1 MGSTFWFTATFGETR
16 SEPSPVSARS
26 STASNGAAAASP
38 ASAPDAT
45 PSLRGTVL
53 VAEDNVVNQMVARGM
68 LEGLGYGVEFADDGV
83 AAVAAVTASPGKYLC
98 VLMDVRM
105 PLLDGYAA
113 TRAIREH
120 EGTGDRVPI
129 IAMTASAVLGDKEAC
144 VEAGMDDFLVK
155 PVGFELLE
163 STLAHWIDGTPSEPS
178 ASAAEDG
185 GVLDLDRIQMLQ
197 DLRPGDRSLF
207 DKFVATFLERVSD
220 DVRAIDAAV
229 RGGDHVQLVD
239 AAHRLKG
246 SAQNLGAVE
255 VGRVSQAL
263 EAAGERQDIA
273 DAVALIPLLAEQVE
287 RASYALKGL
296 LAADRGGV

>member
-1 MGSTFWFTATFGETR
+1 MTG
-16 SEPSPVSARS
+16 
-26 STASNGAAAASP
+26 
-38 ASAPDAT
+38 
-45 PSLRGTVL
+45 RG
-53 VAEDNVVNQMVARGM
+53 R
-68 LEGLGYGVEFADDGV
+68 
-83 AAVAAVTASPGKYLC
+83 AAVTASPGKYLC

-229 RGGDHVQLVD
+229 RGGDHVHSSMPPIGSRGARRISVLSGRTGVPGPGGGRRTTG
-239 AAHRLKG
+239 HR
-246 SAQNLGAVE
+246 
-255 VGRVSQAL
+255 R
-263 EAAGERQDIA
+263 
-273 DAVALIPLLAEQVE
+273 
-287 RASYALKGL
+287 
-296 LAADRGGV
+296 RGGADPVLESRSSVRRTR